1 MFQFACGKPV
11 QIYPQRGGSV
21 FWPHLIKLNG
31 YHNHNAI
38 RRLWKLLVNSHWA
51 GVLPL
56 TFFGCSWLVLT
67 SLWSLGASW
76 VLVCLQF
83 LNILFLH
90 LSIWCFPYG
99 IARPVSELFQKAF
112 AHTHLPSNS
121 GFCWHLWYTLA
132 ILTDTFRFN
141 LKTWSTYSTVKCRK
155 LDNLCVFLWPVHI
168 FPWGKL
174 ICLQINQYYL
184 LLCPFTWI

>member
-1 MFQFACGKPV
+1 MDTIITMQSEDCKSYLWIATGQVSCLWPFLVAPDL
-11 QIYPQRGGSV
+11 
-21 FWPHLIKLNG
+21 FW
-31 YHNHNAI
+31 
-38 RRLWKLLVNSHWA
+38 LLVVPRCLLGLGLSA
-51 GVLPL
+51 V
-56 TFFGCSWLVLT
+56 FKYLVF
-67 SLWSLGASW
+67 AS
-76 VLVCLQF
+76 F
-83 LNILFLH
+83 H
-90 LSIWCFPYG
+90 WCFPSWT
-99 IARPVSELFQKAF
+99 ARLVSELFQKAF

-132 ILTDTFRFN
+132 ILTDTFGFN
-141 LKTWSTYSTVKCRK
+141 PKPWSTYSTVKCRK